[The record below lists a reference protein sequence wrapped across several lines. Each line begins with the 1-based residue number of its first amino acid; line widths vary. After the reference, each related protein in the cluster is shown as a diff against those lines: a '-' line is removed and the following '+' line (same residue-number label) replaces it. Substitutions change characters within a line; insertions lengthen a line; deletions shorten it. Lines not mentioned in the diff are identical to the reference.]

1 MKNISKSIK
10 EKRLSLN
17 IRADDL
23 CKEVGISR
31 ATLSSIENGNLNCSA
46 YILLRIFD
54 KLGITVDLKNV
65 DSSERYRASR
75 INSSYDKKVN
85 RFVVM
90 CIEQYAQHKSFSSKE
105 AYRLMRDNGLIND
118 LKNDY
123 EDFHGMSTSSIN
135 QYIDDVIGGSSL

>member
-1 MKNISKSIK
+1 MNNISKSIK

-65 DSSERYRASR
+65 DSSERYRAKMIMR
-75 INSSYDKKVN
+75 IFMECLLV
-85 RFVVM
+85 R
-90 CIEQYAQHKSFSSKE
+90 
-105 AYRLMRDNGLIND
+105 LIN
-118 LKNDY
+118 
-123 EDFHGMSTSSIN
+123 T
-135 QYIDDVIGGSSL
+135 

>member
-46 YILLRIFD
+46 KTLFVILDR
-54 KLGITVDLKNV
+54 LGISFELKNI
-65 DSSERYRASR
+65 DSSARHRASR
-75 INSSYDKKVN
+75 INSSYDKKIN

-90 CIEQYAQHKSFSSKE
+90 CVEQYASYKSISSKE
-105 AYRLMRDNGLIND
+105 AYTLLNNNGLIDD

-123 EDFHGMSTSSIN
+123 EDFHGMSTESIN
-135 QYIDDVIGGSSL
+135 QYIDGVLTK